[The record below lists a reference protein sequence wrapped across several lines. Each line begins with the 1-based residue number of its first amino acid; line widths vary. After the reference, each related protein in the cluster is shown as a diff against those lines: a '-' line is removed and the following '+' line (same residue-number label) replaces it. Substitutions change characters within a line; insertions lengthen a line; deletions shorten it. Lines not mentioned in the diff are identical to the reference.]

1 MTGTSCCSRLVV
13 SRFNSLRGRLIAP
26 GRCSSSYSSRSSTS
40 MSCAPFSSSL
50 CRSSLNMPIGIG
62 LSPLQCLSEH
72 LCRWGT
78 LQAFGCCVDPT
89 AKAPLIALWGREQVA
104 PVHSDRRT
112 TGEPKPAGLFISV
125 DRNQRHV
132 GFYALLGQDL
142 SKGVLRRP
150 VARTAVEVQKLH
162 LQLVIPLTDSGSA
175 RDSSQTLLR
184 SAGTGKRAG
193 SSLHG
198 PVQ

>member
-13 SRFNSLRGRLIAP
+13 SVFNSLRGRLIAP
-26 GRCSSSYSSRSSTS
+26 GRCSSSYSSRGSTS

-62 LSPLQCLSEH
+62 VSPLQCLSEH

-89 AKAPLIALWGREQVA
+89 AKAPVFALWGREKVA
-104 PVHSDRRT
+104 AVHSDRRT
-112 TGEPKPAGLFISV
+112 TREPKPAGLFISV

-132 GFYALLGQDL
+132 SFYALISQYL
-142 SKGVLRRP
+142 SKGVLRYQ
-150 VARTAVEVQKLH
+150 VGRTAVEVKELDLPPH
-162 LQLVIPLTDSGSA
+162 
-175 RDSSQTLLR
+175 RSSRKQNQVVL
-184 SAGTGKRAG
+184 
-193 SSLHG
+193 
-198 PVQ
+198 

>member
-13 SRFNSLRGRLIAP
+13 SRFNSLRGMLIAP

-62 LSPLQCLSEH
+62 VSPLQCLSEH

-89 AKAPLIALWGREQVA
+89 AKAPVFALWGWRQVA
-104 PVHSDRRT
+104 AVHSDRRT

-125 DRNQRHV
+125 DRDQRHV
-132 GFYALLGQDL
+132 GFYALLGQDR
-142 SKGVLRRP
+142 SKGVLRYQVR
-150 VARTAVEVQKLH
+150 RTAVEVKELDLH
-162 LQLVIPLTDSGSA
+162 PN
-175 RDSSQTLLR
+175 RSS
-184 SAGTGKRAG
+184 
-193 SSLHG
+193 
-198 PVQ
+198 

>member
-13 SRFNSLRGRLIAP
+13 SRFNALRGMLIAP

-62 LSPLQCLSEH
+62 VSPLQCLSEH

-89 AKAPLIALWGREQVA
+89 AKAPVFALWGREKVA

-112 TGEPKPAGLFISV
+112 TREPKPVGLFISV
-125 DRNQRHV
+125 DRDQLHIS
-132 GFYALLGQDL
+132 FYAHISQDRFEGLLRCL
-142 SKGVLRRP
+142 
-150 VARTAVEVQKLH
+150 VARTAVEVKELDFQPI
-162 LQLVIPLTDSGSA
+162 IPLTDSGSA
-175 RDSSQTLLR
+175 RDSSQTRLR

-193 SSLHG
+193 SSHHG
-198 PVQ
+198 LVQ

>member
-1 MTGTSCCSRLVV
+1 MTGTSCCSRADVF
-13 SRFNSLRGRLIAP
+13 RFNSLRGMLIAP
-26 GRCSSSYSSRSSTS
+26 GRCSSSYSSRGSTS

-62 LSPLQCLSEH
+62 VPPLQCLSEH
-72 LCRWGT
+72 LSCWGT

-89 AKAPLIALWGREQVA
+89 AKAPVFALSGWKQVA
-104 PVHSDRRT
+104 AVHSDRRT
-112 TGEPKPAGLFISV
+112 TREPKPAGLFISV
-125 DRNQRHV
+125 DRDQRHV

-162 LQLVIPLTDSGSA
+162 LQPVIPLTDSGSA

-184 SAGTGKRAG
+184 SAGTGKSAR
-193 SSLHG
+193 SSHHG

>member
-13 SRFNSLRGRLIAP
+13 SRFNSLSGMLIAP
-26 GRCSSSYSSRSSTS
+26 GRCSSSYSSRGSTS

-62 LSPLQCLSEH
+62 VSPLQCLSEH

-89 AKAPLIALWGREQVA
+89 AKAPVFALWGWKQVA
-104 PVHSDRRT
+104 AVHSDRRT
-112 TGEPKPAGLFISV
+112 TREPEPAGLFVGV
-125 DRNQRHV
+125 DRDQLNL
-132 GFYALLGQDL
+132 GYYFLLGQDL

-150 VARTAVEVQKLH
+150 VGRTVIEVKELDLH
-162 LQLVIPLTDSGSA
+162 PN
-175 RDSSQTLLR
+175 RSSR
-184 SAGTGKRAG
+184 
-193 SSLHG
+193 
-198 PVQ
+198 